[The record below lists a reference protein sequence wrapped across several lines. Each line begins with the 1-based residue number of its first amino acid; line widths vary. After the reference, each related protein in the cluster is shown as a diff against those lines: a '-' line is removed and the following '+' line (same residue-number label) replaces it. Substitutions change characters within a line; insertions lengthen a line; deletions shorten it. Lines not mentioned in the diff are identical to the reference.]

1 MKKGNYEEFQKNKK
15 DILIGVIASLIAT
28 FVLHFFPKF
37 IILIYNTF
45 FSIID
50 RFTTSYSN
58 GVFQVISFG
67 ENVSPVSHIF
77 LISTYLFF
85 IFIINIPMVK
95 PSYNVLRRIAKLY
108 TYLLTIVI
116 IFYVS
121 KCSYIN
127 RCVNYMNQNIK
138 IASCYL
144 TDDEIKTL
152 NAEYYS
158 IETKNDYII
167 LLEKLEN
174 LANQHGTKFYN
185 PFS

>member
-1 MKKGNYEEFQKNKK
+1 
-15 DILIGVIASLIAT
+15 
-28 FVLHFFPKF
+28 
-37 IILIYNTF
+37 
-45 FSIID
+45 
-50 RFTTSYSN
+50 
-58 GVFQVISFG
+58 
-67 ENVSPVSHIF
+67 
-77 LISTYLFF
+77 
-85 IFIINIPMVK
+85 MVK

>member
-1 MKKGNYEEFQKNKK
+1 
-15 DILIGVIASLIAT
+15 
-28 FVLHFFPKF
+28 
-37 IILIYNTF
+37 
-45 FSIID
+45 
-50 RFTTSYSN
+50 
-58 GVFQVISFG
+58 
-67 ENVSPVSHIF
+67 
-77 LISTYLFF
+77 
-85 IFIINIPMVK
+85 
-95 PSYNVLRRIAKLY
+95 
-108 TYLLTIVI
+108 
-116 IFYVS
+116 
-121 KCSYIN
+121 
-127 RCVNYMNQNIK
+127 MNQNIK